1 MDGVKLGFTWFLG
14 VYGSRLDLKSVW
26 DAIRTFSMP
35 FNPTYGLTGV
45 YRELEFAPTRIA
57 VSGRW
62 LSEAGFAGFIG
73 FIGLGSCLNRD
84 LCDTISKSLYCINRT

>member
-57 VSGRW
+57 VSSQQSARVGNRSSLLPKKW
-62 LSEAGFAGFIG
+62 MENLRGVRTTFCIRFRDFA
-73 FIGLGSCLNRD
+73 L
-84 LCDTISKSLYCINRT
+84 